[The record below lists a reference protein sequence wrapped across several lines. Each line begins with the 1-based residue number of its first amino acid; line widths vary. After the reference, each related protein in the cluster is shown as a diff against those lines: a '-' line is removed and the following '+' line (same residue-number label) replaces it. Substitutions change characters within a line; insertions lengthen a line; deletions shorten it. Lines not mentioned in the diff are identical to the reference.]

1 MDLPWTQQDQP
12 IARIGRDKPL
22 NLFITHADSVRR
34 PQIEAFIQQRFAQQY
49 AANVHHF
56 MPCLFGLESESG
68 ELLGA
73 VGLRSAAQGPLFL
86 ERYLGQQTETV
97 IAQSTGTLAPTRK
110 QLVEVGNLAANSAG
124 AARLLIVAITDL
136 LVAMG
141 FRWVTFTS
149 TPALLNSFLR
159 LGLTPLALGP
169 ADPKCMGDE
178 LVDWGSYY
186 ESNPQV
192 MAGDIFNG
200 HQRLMQLGAYPRLGH
215 KAFYALE
222 EMPNVACS

>member
-1 MDLPWTQQDQP
+1 MDLPWTDQDQV
-12 IARIGRDKPL
+12 IAKIGRDKPL
-22 NLFITHADSVRR
+22 NLIIAHPGSTHRLQV
-34 PQIEAFIQQRFAQQY
+34 EAFIRHRFAQQY

-56 MPCLFGLESESG
+56 MPCLFGLESENG

-86 ERYLGQQTETV
+86 ERYLGQQTEIV
-97 IAQSTGTLAPTRK
+97 IAQSIGTLAPTRE

-149 TPALLNSFLR
+149 TPALLNSFQR

-215 KAFYALE
+215 KALYALE

>member
-1 MDLPWTQQDQP
+1 MDLPWTHQDQA
-12 IARIGRDKPL
+12 IAKIGRDKPF
-22 NLFITHADSVRR
+22 NLFIAHSESRR
-34 PQIEAFIQQRFAQQY
+34 RTQIEAFIQHRFAQQY

-56 MPCLFGLESESG
+56 MPCLFGLENEEG

-97 IAQSTGTLAPTRK
+97 IAQTIGSLAPTRE
-110 QLVEVGNLAANSAG
+110 QLVEVGNLAASSAG

-136 LVAMG
+136 LVALG
-141 FRWVTFTS
+141 FYWVAFTG
-149 TPALLNSFLR
+149 TPTLLNSFQR
-159 LGLTPLALGP
+159 LGLTPLTLGP
-169 ADPKCMGDE
+169 ADPKCMSDE
-178 LVDWGSYY
+178 LTDWGSYY
-186 ESNPQV
+186 ESKPQV

-200 HQRLMQLGAYPRLGH
+200 HQQLMQLGTYPRLGH

-222 EMPNVACS
+222 EMPDVVCC